1 MEVTRAA
8 GIVAA
13 VIPVG
18 ILAVIRE
25 AEEGGEVGLV
35 EEVDRL
41 LVDREILG
49 KTWRT
54 ITS

>member
-8 GIVAA
+8 EIVAA

-25 AEEGGEVGLV
+25 AEEGGEVGPGA
-35 EEVDRL
+35 EVDRL
-41 LVDREILG
+41 RVAREIRG

-54 ITS
+54 IPS